1 MRPKLS
7 VSERSPR
14 RVVITG
20 IGLITPYAVGR
31 EQSWQGLL
39 TGKSTTCLLEE
50 LSIQLRHPMAGG
62 VIPDPGLSSTSVSS
76 QIPFQTEPSVTLALK
91 ATEEAILDAGLDLN
105 QISPDSTGC
114 VIGSSKGGMASFA
127 QMAHLPHLDRE
138 QADEI
143 PSDFWLQCFPN
154 AGSQAIAEQYDLR
167 GAALSPVSACA
178 TGFSSIMRAAD
189 LIRDGICDTVFAG
202 GADASLLPSVLAS
215 FQRMGV
221 LAKDFQSPEEACRPY
236 DRRRNGFVVGEGAG
250 ILVLESLEHALD
262 RNAVPYAEWLS
273 SGLGSDSTHL
283 MQFDPSAESLSRL
296 ITGVLDRAHISAA
309 ELDYINLHGTGTQ
322 INDLYET
329 RAINNSMGVHSGS
342 ISCSSLKGGMGHL
355 LGAAGSVEL
364 AFTLLAMRD
373 HLVPPTVNLEI
384 SDPECNLNYTPLK
397 ADPKEINTALKL
409 SFGFGGHLVAGL
421 VKKWDHSDRH

>member
-31 EQSWQGLL
+31 EQSWQNLL
-39 TGKSTTCLLEE
+39 IGNSTTCLLND
-50 LSIQLRHPMAGG
+50 LSNQLNRPVVGG
-62 VIPDPGLSSTSVSS
+62 VIPDQRLSSTSLSS
-76 QIPFQTEPSVTLALK
+76 QTPFQTEPSITLALK
-91 ATEEAILDAGLDLN
+91 ATEEAILDAGLDGD
-105 QISPDSTGC
+105 QIHSESTGC

-127 QMAHLPHLDRE
+127 QMAHLPHMKPEHDK
-138 QADEI
+138 QI

-154 AGSQAIAEQYDLR
+154 AASQSVAKHYNLQ

-189 LIRDGICDTVFAG
+189 LIRDGVCDTVFAG
-202 GADASLLPSVLAS
+202 GSDASLLPAVLGS

-221 LAKDFQSPEEACRPY
+221 LATDFQSPHEACKPY

-250 ILVLESLEHALD
+250 ILVLESLEHALN
-262 RNAVPYAEWLS
+262 RNAVPYAEWLTG
-273 SGLGSDSTHL
+273 GLGSDSTHL
-283 MQFDPSAESLSRL
+283 MQFDPSAESLAKL
-296 ITGVLDRAHISAA
+296 ITGILDRAHISPS
-309 ELDYINLHGTGTQ
+309 EIDYINLHGTGTQ

-329 RAINNSMGVHSGS
+329 RAIHSSMGALSRSV
-342 ISCSSLKGGMGHL
+342 SCSSLKGGMGHL

-384 SDPECNLNYTPLK
+384 PDPECNLNYTPLK
-397 ADPKEINTALKL
+397 AEPKEIKMALKL

-421 VKKWDHSDRH
+421 IRKWDHSC

>member
-1 MRPKLS
+1 MRPKFS
-7 VSERSPR
+7 VSEHSPR

-31 EQSWQGLL
+31 EQSWQKLL
-39 TGKSTTCLLEE
+39 TGNSATFLLDD
-50 LSIQLRHPMAGG
+50 LSNQLNRPVSGG
-62 VIPDPGLSSTSVSS
+62 VIPDKRFSSASLSS
-76 QIPFQTEPSVTLALK
+76 QPPLLTEPSVTLALK

-105 QISPDSTGC
+105 QLPRESAGC

-127 QMAHLPHLDRE
+127 QMSDLPRMNLE
-138 QADEI
+138 NETQI

-154 AGSQAIAEQYDLR
+154 AASQSVAEHYNLQ
-167 GAALSPVSACA
+167 GAALAPVSACA

-189 LIRDGICDTVFAG
+189 LIREGVCDTVFAG
-202 GADASLLPSVLAS
+202 SADASLLPAVLGS

-221 LAKDFQSPEEACRPY
+221 LATDFKSPLEACRPY

-250 ILVLESLEHALD
+250 ILVLESLEQALN
-262 RNAVPYAEWLS
+262 RNAVPYAEWLT
-273 SGLGSDSTHL
+273 GGMGSDSTHL
-283 MQFDPSAESLSRL
+283 MQFDPTAESLARL
-296 ITGVLDRAHISAA
+296 ISGVLGRANISPS
-309 ELDYINLHGTGTQ
+309 EVDYINLHGTGTQ

-329 RAINNSMGVHSGS
+329 RAIHNAMGDLSRT
-342 ISCSSLKGGMGHL
+342 INCSSLKGGMGHL

-373 HLVPPTVNLEI
+373 NIVPPTINLEV

-397 ADPKEINTALKL
+397 AESKEIRTSLKL

-421 VKKWDHSDRH
+421 IRKWDDSC